1 MTTGQSIR
9 NATFTTSTKFQQLRD
24 ELARISHNP
33 DYELKMAVE
42 YLLKRDFWRFRIGM
56 AEFSEE
62 ELRLI
67 GKAIELRIKT
77 RLPMPY
83 ILGKAPFFGNDFY
96 VDQNVL
102 IPRMETELLVEIA
115 LDLIPRDGEALCAD
129 VGTGSGCIAI
139 SMLKERV
146 NLRCVATDI
155 SPEALAIA
163 RKNSALHG
171 VEDRVK
177 FVLTDVLDNVRGKF
191 DLIVSNPPYIMTSEF
206 SSLPVE
212 VRAEPTIALHGGGD
226 GLGVIRKLVKQAQ
239 KRLKKGGTLIFEIS
253 PTIENHVRKLMQDSG
268 WSFRVENDLAGLPRV
283 VVARRRG

>member
-1 MTTGQSIR
+1 MTIGQSIR
-9 NATFTTSTKFQQLRD
+9 NTTFTTSTGFQQLRRK
-24 ELARISHNP
+24 LALVSHNP

-42 YLLKRDFWRFRIGM
+42 YLLKRDFWRFRIGI
-56 AEFSEE
+56 AEFSEK
-62 ELRLI
+62 ELRLV

-115 LDLIPRDGEALCAD
+115 LDLVPRNGETLCAD

-155 SPEALAIA
+155 SPKALAIA
-163 RKNSALHG
+163 RKNSALHD
-171 VEDRVK
+171 VEDRIK
-177 FVLTDVLDNVRGKF
+177 FVLTDVLSNVRGKF

-212 VRAEPTIALHGGGD
+212 VKAEPAIALHGGED
-226 GLGVIRKLVKQAQ
+226 GLEVIRKLVKQAQ
-239 KRLKKGGTLIFEIS
+239 KRLKKGGRLIFEIS
-253 PTIENHVRKLMQDSG
+253 PTIEKHVEELMQESG
-268 WSFRVENDLAGLPRV
+268 WSFRVENDLAGLPRI
-283 VVARRRG
+283 VVACRKE